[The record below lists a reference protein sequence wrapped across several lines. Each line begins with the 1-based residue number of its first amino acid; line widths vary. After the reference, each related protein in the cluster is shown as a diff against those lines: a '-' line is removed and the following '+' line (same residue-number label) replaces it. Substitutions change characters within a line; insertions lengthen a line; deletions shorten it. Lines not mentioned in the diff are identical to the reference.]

1 MNTEERTIRR
11 DRMRFIRNSLS
22 ANLCYLGILAN
33 VFDFVNLYQSDVGT
47 YYYQIFIGASIVY
60 NLLFLLIV
68 FLASEAVKNY
78 AEKYSWLLICVGI
91 MQIVRIFYIPM
102 RAHAAMT
109 AVNGEDVLVMGN
121 GQFTLLIVYLLIS
134 AACLLVSALVN
145 LFKCKELADHMKTL
159 EAQGA

>member
-1 MNTEERTIRR
+1 MNEDRFIQR

-22 ANLCYLGILAN
+22 ANLCYLGILFN
-33 VFDFVNLYQSDVGT
+33 VFYSVNLYQSDVGT

-78 AEKYSWLLICVGI
+78 VLSYSYLLAAIGA
-91 MQIVRIFYIPM
+91 MQVVRIFYIPM

-109 AVNGEDVLVMGN
+109 AVNGVDVPVMGD
-121 GQFTLLIVYLLIS
+121 GQFYLQAAFLLIS
-134 AACLLVSALVN
+134 AACLLVSAAVN
-145 LFKCKELADHMKTL
+145 FKKCQELAEHMKAL
-159 EAQGA
+159 EAQNA

>member
-1 MNTEERTIRR
+1 MNEERTIRR
-11 DRMRFIRNSLS
+11 DRMRFIRNSTS

-33 VFDFVNLYQSDVGT
+33 VFYFVNLYQSDVGN

-78 AEKYSWLLICVGI
+78 AQKYSWLLIGAGV

-109 AVNGEDVLVMGN
+109 AVNGVDVPVMGD
-121 GQFTLLIVYLLIS
+121 GQFYLMITYLLVS
-134 AACLLVSALVN
+134 AVCLLVSAVVN
-145 LFKCKELADHMKTL
+145 LIKCRELAEHMKTL

>member
-33 VFDFVNLYQSDVGT
+33 VFYFVNLYQSDVGT

-60 NLLFLLIV
+60 NLLFLLFV
-68 FLASEAVKNY
+68 FLASESVKNY
-78 AEKYSWLLICVGI
+78 VKSYSYLLIFGGV
-91 MQIVRIFYIPM
+91 MQVVRIFYIPM

-109 AVNGEDVLVMGN
+109 AVNGEDVPVMGD
-121 GQFTLLIVYLLIS
+121 GQFYLL
-134 AACLLVSALVN
+134 V
-145 LFKCKELADHMKTL
+145 
-159 EAQGA
+159 

>member
-1 MNTEERTIRR
+1 MTEERTIQR

-22 ANLCYLGILAN
+22 ANLCYLGILFN
-33 VFDFVNLYQSDVGT
+33 VFYFVNLYQSDVGT

-78 AEKYSWLLICVGI
+78 AQNYSYLLIAVGV

-102 RAHAAMT
+102 QSHAATTM
-109 AVNGEDVLVMGN
+109 VNGVEISVMGD
-121 GQFTLLIVYLLIS
+121 GQFILQVVFLGIS
-134 AACLLVSALVN
+134 AACLLVSAAVN
-145 LFKCKELADHMKTL
+145 LFKCKELAEHMKTL
-159 EAQGA
+159 EAQKA